1 MTDLYDALI
10 SDSWNRASPKI
21 QAYAYA
27 IKQAIQLV
35 MDMAKQTL
43 CLADVDA
50 LPEEVLDQLAI
61 DNRVMYYSND
71 FDIEKKRTLI
81 KKSLIWY
88 GQAGTVGATKELL
101 DIIFDGNAELIENPD
116 GEAYIFDI
124 ETDGLLNEDILANL
138 EKMLADV
145 KNVRSHLGQL
155 KLVTDADPRLY
166 VGIVTSEIITWAT
179 SESAIMP
186 DVWPDLLTDE
196 NGTTLLDE
204 NGALMLD
211 GG

>member
-27 IKQAIQLV
+27 IKQAIQMV
-35 MDMAKQTL
+35 IDMDLRTL
-43 CLADVDA
+43 TYADIDS
-50 LPEEVLDQLAI
+50 L
-61 DNRVMYYSND
+61 DNRAMYYDESLPV
-71 FDIEKKRTLI
+71 EKKRDI
-81 KKSLIWY
+81 VKRSLIWY

-101 DIIFDGNAELIENPD
+101 ETIFGGGTRLVENPYGD
-116 GEAYIFDI
+116 PYTFDI
-124 ETDGLLNEDILANL
+124 ETDGLITEEILHDID
-138 EKMLADV
+138 KMLADV

-166 VGIVTSEIITWAT
+166 VGIVTSEIITWST

-204 NGALMLD
+204 NGALLLD